1 MKKIILFTVLTLF
14 LFSCSSILKDA
25 NSGSFRIV
33 NNSDK
38 VIEFV
43 WLTPEGTFYPV
54 AHSISVKKGEVY
66 EVGAL
71 KAGTYDIAIDFKDEY
86 NSFNSKK
93 DKSLCLKVER
103 GFTKVW
109 VVDKDGNIIRN

>member
-1 MKKIILFTVLTLF
+1 MKKLIFFILLSFFV
-14 LFSCSSILKDA
+14 FSCSSILKDS

-54 AHSISVKKGEVY
+54 AHSISVKKGEIY
-66 EVGAL
+66 EAEAL

-93 DKSLCLKVER
+93 DKSLCLKVEK
-103 GFTKVW
+103 GLTKVW
-109 VVDKDGNIIRN
+109 VIDKDGSIIRN